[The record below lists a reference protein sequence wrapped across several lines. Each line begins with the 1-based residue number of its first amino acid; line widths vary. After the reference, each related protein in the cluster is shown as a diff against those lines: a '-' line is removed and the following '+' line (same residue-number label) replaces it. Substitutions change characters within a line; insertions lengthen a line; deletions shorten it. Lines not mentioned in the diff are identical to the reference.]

1 MDEAFARV
9 WGKVVR
15 KGRAT
20 VKKRTM
26 TAILVLLAV
35 GLGLTLAFIKRQE
48 ASLADSSGYSLSK
61 VYNSTSEL
69 VDFSNVILK
78 GKISKEPRQEQLAEL
93 VFHVYDVE
101 VEKLYDNQTEQNIKA
116 GDTVEVY
123 RIIGYAPGDIHEMAS
138 LVAPEYQQLE
148 QGEYLLFLNSS
159 YEEEGDKHIL
169 IPNSPEQLYKAK
181 GAEGFPWLKLAGER
195 FDSISPQEQLPTIYE
210 SDVFLAIG
218 KSLLINSRNK

>member
-1 MDEAFARV
+1 MNKRTIAVILVVLAVALVSAFAF
-9 WGKVVR
+9 KQ
-15 KGRAT
+15 
-20 VKKRTM
+20 
-26 TAILVLLAV
+26 
-35 GLGLTLAFIKRQE
+35 RQE
-48 ASLADSSGYSLSK
+48 VSLTDSSGYLLSK

-101 VEKLYDNQTEQNIKA
+101 VEKLYDNQTEQNITA

-148 QGEYLLFLNSS
+148 QGEYLLFLNGG
-159 YEEEGDKHIL
+159 YDEEGDKHIL

-181 GAEGFPWLKLAGER
+181 EAEGFPWLKPAGER

-210 SDVFLAIG
+210 SDLFLAIG

>member
-1 MDEAFARV
+1 MRCLRDCGERSFGKGVRTVNKRTIAVILVVLAVALVSAFAF
-9 WGKVVR
+9 KQ
-15 KGRAT
+15 
-20 VKKRTM
+20 
-26 TAILVLLAV
+26 
-35 GLGLTLAFIKRQE
+35 RQE
-48 ASLADSSGYSLSK
+48 VSLTDSSGYLLSK

-101 VEKLYDNQTEQNIKA
+101 VEKLYDNQTEQNITA

-148 QGEYLLFLNSS
+148 QGEYLLFLNGG
-159 YEEEGDKHIL
+159 YDEEGDKHIL

-181 GAEGFPWLKLAGER
+181 EAEGFPWLKPAGER

-210 SDVFLAIG
+210 SDLFLAIG

>member
-1 MDEAFARV
+1 MFARL

-15 KGRAT
+15 T
-20 VKKRTM
+20 VNKRTI
-26 TAILVLLAV
+26 AVILVVMAV
-35 GLGLTLAFIKRQE
+35 ALVSAFAFKQRQE
-48 ASLADSSGYSLSK
+48 VSLADSSGYSLSK
-61 VYNSTSEL
+61 VYNSTSQL

-78 GKISKEPRQEQLAEL
+78 GKISKEPRQEQLADL

-101 VEKLYDNQTEQNIKA
+101 VEKLYDNQTEQNIEA

-123 RIIGYAPGDIHEMAS
+123 RIIGYAPGDIQEMVN
-138 LVAPEYQQLE
+138 LVGPEYQQLE
-148 QGEYLLFLNSS
+148 QGEYLLFLNGS

-181 GAEGFPWLKLAGER
+181 EAEGFPWLKPAGER